1 MTEVVALTSWLIV
14 GLAVAVGA
22 VAFAAT
28 HDVRSSLALLLD
40 LLLAAGL
47 LRLSAESSWSVLG
60 TAAAIVAVR
69 QLVIVYLPVAR
80 ESTPGPMPTR

>member
-1 MTEVVALTSWLIV
+1 MTEVVSLTSWVIV

-40 LLLAAGL
+40 LLLAGGL
-47 LRLSAESSWSVLG
+47 LRLSADSSWSVLG

-69 QLVIVYLPVAR
+69 KLVIVYLPVAR
-80 ESTPGPMPTR
+80 ESTPGPMQTR